1 MRRII
6 IIFCSFDYF
15 CIDNFRCCV
24 WSGLDVSIWYL
35 TFFCILI
42 FDDIALN
49 SETLFCTNNFLS
61 VCCGWLAGFTDN
73 WFGCTLTTAKVTRL
87 RKIQGYTG
95 LCQKNLKSKVTR
107 FQKFRG
113 YTAGFASRFS
123 KVTMLQKL
131 RKLHMAMPEDSQRL
145 QGFRSY
151 EVTQPA
157 LPADFQRLQGY
168 RVYESY
174 TGLCQKIL
182 KGYKVSEVM
191 RLHSRLCQ
199 QIFKGYRVAE
209 VAKDAQGYARRFSKV
224 TRFQKLRG
232 CAELWLEILK
242 GCRVAEVAGCA
253 GLYHPPPLK
262 LQGCRGCRGCG
273 GLCQINSKDIHQ
285 VST

>member
-107 FQKFRG
+107 FQKLRG
-113 YTAGFASRFS
+113 Y
-123 KVTMLQKL
+123 
-131 RKLHMAMPEDSQRL
+131 
-145 QGFRSY
+145 
-151 EVTQPA
+151 
-157 LPADFQRLQGY
+157 
-168 RVYESY
+168 
-174 TGLCQKIL
+174 
-182 KGYKVSEVM
+182 
-191 RLHSRLCQ
+191 
-199 QIFKGYRVAE
+199 
-209 VAKDAQGYARRFSKV
+209 
-224 TRFQKLRG
+224 
-232 CAELWLEILK
+232 AELWLEILK
-242 GCRVAEVAGCA
+242 GYKVTEVTGCA

-262 LQGCRGCRGCG
+262 LRGCG
-273 GLCQINSKDIHQ
+273 GYRGLCQINSKDIHQ

>member
-1 MRRII
+1 MSPFDIWL
-6 IIFCSFDYF
+6 SFVF
-15 CIDNFRCCV
+15 
-24 WSGLDVSIWYL
+24 WSLM
-35 TFFCILI
+35 ILH
-42 FDDIALN
+42 ALN

-107 FQKFRG
+107 FQKLRG
-113 YTAGFASRFS
+113 YAAGFASKFS
-123 KVTMLQKL
+123 KVTRLQRL
-131 RKLHMAMPEDSQRL
+131 RKLHIAMPEDSQRL

-151 EVTQPA
+151 T
-157 LPADFQRLQGY
+157 RLHG
-168 RVYESY
+168 R
-174 TGLCQKIL
+174 LCQQIF
-182 KGYKVSEVM
+182 KGYKVSEVT

-209 VAKDAQGYARRFSKV
+209 VAKVAQGYARRFSKV